1 VFVAPPKHE
10 ESFDGLRLATAQ
22 GEQQYIKGNT
32 KFFAV
37 ALSGGGGPVGI
48 FDLKKAGRVEA
59 SVPVIAGHSA
69 AVMDFEFNPFHE
81 HIIAT
86 GSEDTTIKVWGI
98 PEDGLTETITEP
110 LVDMHGHG
118 KKVTLLRAHPTA
130 SNVLASMSADQAVKV
145 WDIEAGKEMLNNAAH
160 DNILHDITWDYTG
173 KNYATSCKDKN
184 VRIFDARQEAEAV
197 VISGAHAG
205 AKSVKLTF
213 TGSRGKLIT
222 LGFTR
227 QSEREIKV
235 WDPRSVAQPL
245 KLEKIDQ
252 ASGVLIP
259 FYDEDTSV
267 VYLAGKGDGNVR
279 YYEHIDE
286 QPFIFK
292 LSEYR
297 STDPAKGMCF
307 LPKRG
312 LDIAH
317 CETAR
322 ALKLCGSGKV
332 EQLRFTVP
340 RKSEA
345 FQEDIYPPTFA
356 GKPACTAEQ
365 WFDGLDMEPIKISLD
380 PSAGGLNIAAAA
392 SGVVKSPSS
401 MKTRSQLQ
409 KELDQSAS
417 YIATLIKAME
427 AAGLAVPDKDAC

>member
-1 VFVAPPKHE
+1 MLQRAAPAFPMSHFVRQSKVRNITSNADAERLRIGIDTPWYHICANLFQFRHVFVAPPKHE

-98 PEDGLTETITEP
+98 PEGGLTETITEP
-110 LVDMHGHG
+110 LVDMHAHG

-130 SNVLASMSADQAVKV
+130 SNVLASMSADQTVKV
-145 WDIEAGKEMLNNAAH
+145 WDIEAGKEMFNNIAH
-160 DNILHDITWDYTG
+160 GNILHDITWDYTG

-184 VRIFDARQEAEAV
+184 VRIFDARQETEAV
-197 VISGAHAG
+197 IISSAHAG

-259 FYDEDTSV
+259 FYDEVRFLSSNSN
-267 VYLAGKGDGNVR
+267 KGVR
-279 YYEHIDE
+279 ASTLFGLR
-286 QPFIFK
+286 Q
-292 LSEYR
+292 SR
-297 STDPAKGMCF
+297 S
-307 LPKRG
+307 
-312 LDIAH
+312 
-317 CETAR
+317 
-322 ALKLCGSGKV
+322 
-332 EQLRFTVP
+332 
-340 RKSEA
+340 
-345 FQEDIYPPTFA
+345 
-356 GKPACTAEQ
+356 
-365 WFDGLDMEPIKISLD
+365 
-380 PSAGGLNIAAAA
+380 
-392 SGVVKSPSS
+392 
-401 MKTRSQLQ
+401 
-409 KELDQSAS
+409 
-417 YIATLIKAME
+417 
-427 AAGLAVPDKDAC
+427 